1 MLILSVNIN
10 WKSKQVDNELA
21 SLYALLEDDVHGD
34 ALRFPTAK
42 KNLEAVEA
50 IV

>member
-1 MLILSVNIN
+1 MLILSVNLN
-10 WKSKQVDNELA
+10 WKSKQVVNELV
-21 SLYALLEDDVHGD
+21 SLHALLEDDVHGD